1 MARQARSEATRRKIL
16 DAAVELFNDAG
27 YASTG
32 LGDIIER
39 AELTKGALYYHFDSK
54 EALATA
60 VIEDATATVYQAV
73 GGLSASGAPA
83 MENLIHLSFVIGD
96 LVADDAIV
104 RTGSTLM
111 RTLGEFNEVAV
122 LTYTTLGE
130 LISALTRAAG
140 EEGDLRAGV
149 DPDAAGELFVSTYLG
164 TELLSM
170 TNSAGQDMAAR
181 LTRGWSVLLPAIT
194 AEEALPYFVEFVNR
208 EADRRRGR
216 RTP

>member
-60 VIEDATATVYQAV
+60 VIEDATATVFQAV
-73 GGLSASGAPA
+73 GGLRSSGAPA
-83 MENLIHLSFVIGD
+83 MENLIHLSFVVGD
-96 LVADDAIV
+96 LIVDDAIV
-104 RTGSTLM
+104 RTGSALM
-111 RTLGEFNEVAV
+111 RTLGEFSDVAV
-122 LTYTTLGE
+122 HTYLTLGE
-130 LISALTRAAG
+130 LICALARAASD
-140 EEGDLRAGV
+140 EGDLRAGV
-149 DPDAAGELFVSTYLG
+149 DPDAAGELFVSAYLG
-164 TELLSM
+164 IELLSIG
-170 TNSAGQDMAAR
+170 NAAGQDMTAR
-181 LTRGWSVLLPAIT
+181 LTRGWSVLLPAIA

-208 EADRRRGR
+208 ESDLRRRHH
-216 RTP
+216 TP